1 MSDDEPSVP
10 PVDGGGLGHP
20 GHFSGQGYLVDVAAG
35 PGGRL
40 VAVGY
45 AFPGWRATAWVSL
58 DGERWARHDLD
69 AGDGS
74 FALSVAGD
82 ESRFVAVGSVG
93 SSPAAWR
100 STDGETWQR
109 APDGP
114 ELSEDSEVRMA
125 TAAAVA
131 DRGFVAGGWA
141 GPLGGPV
148 SARFWA
154 SADGLAWRRVADDPG
169 DAGNRVLS
177 IASGPAGLV
186 AVGSKGPAGDVT
198 GSVAWTSPDGAA
210 WSRAEE
216 DAVLSSAGFAAVAS
230 ADGGFVA
237 VGSGL
242 EERAAM
248 SWVSPDGS
256 VWKPSPAQAT
266 LDNHKLKIRMTDV
279 VADDHRLVSVG
290 NYLLGTQYGS
300 ATSWTSGDGLA
311 WTRAPESPPLN
322 QGEMLAVARSAS
334 GYVAV
339 GTFGAPDNYVP
350 TVWLGDA
357 PDR

>member
-1 MSDDEPSVP
+1 MSDEEPSVP
-10 PVDGGGLGHP
+10 PVAGGGLGHP

-74 FALSVAGD
+74 FALSVASD

-93 SSPAAWR
+93 SSPAAWH
-100 STDGETWQR
+100 SADGENWQR
-109 APDGP
+109 APDSP
-114 ELSEDSEVRMA
+114 ELSEDAEVRMA
-125 TAAAVA
+125 AVAVA

-148 SARFWA
+148 SARFWT
-154 SADGLAWRRVADDPG
+154 SADGLAWRRIADDPG
-169 DAGNRVLS
+169 AAGNRVLS

-186 AVGSKGPAGDVT
+186 AVGSTGSEGDVT
-198 GSVAWTSPDGAA
+198 ASVAWTSPDGAA
-210 WSRAEE
+210 WIRAED
-216 DAVLSSAGFAAVAS
+216 DAVLSGAGFAAVAS

-237 VGSGL
+237 VGSDL
-242 EERAAM
+242 EQRLAM
-248 SWVSPDGS
+248 SWVSPDGRE
-256 VWKPSPAQAT
+256 WQPSPAQTT
-266 LDNHKLKIRMTDV
+266 LDNNGLRIRMTDV
-279 VADDHRLVSVG
+279 VADDHRWVAVG
-290 NYLLGTQYGS
+290 NYLFGTQYGN
-300 ATSWTSGDGLA
+300 ATSWTSDDGLA
-311 WTRAPESPPLN
+311 WTRAPESPALN
-322 QGEMLAVARSAS
+322 QGEMLAVARRSS

-350 TVWLGDA
+350 TVWLSDTPG
-357 PDR
+357 R